1 MAMSPDAELIDRI
14 MSLPDEER
22 AELARQLIISLEPA
36 APEAGAEVDAAWEAE
51 IERRLGQVDR
61 GEVELR
67 DWRQSIERIRA
78 TLQRPKA
85 G

>member
-1 MAMSPDAELIDRI
+1 MSLHAELIDRV
-14 MSLPDEER
+14 MSLPADAR
-22 AELARQLIISLEPA
+22 AELARQLIISLEPV
-36 APEAGAEVDAAWEAE
+36 APEAADDVDVAWEAE
-51 IERRLGQVDR
+51 IERRLSQVER

-78 TLQRPKA
+78 TLRRPNA

>member
-1 MAMSPDAELIDRI
+1 MSLHAELLNRV
-14 MSLPDEER
+14 MTLPDNER
-22 AELARQLIISLEPA
+22 AELARQLIISLESA
-36 APEAGAEVDAAWEAE
+36 APEAGADLDAAWDAE
-51 IERRLGQVDR
+51 IERRLEQVDR

-78 TLQRPKA
+78 TLKRPDA

>member
-1 MAMSPDAELIDRI
+1 MSLGAELINRV
-14 MSLPDEER
+14 MSLSAGDR
-22 AELARQLIISLEPA
+22 ADLARQLIMSLEPVG
-36 APEAGAEVDAAWEAE
+36 PEGADDDVDAAWEGE
-51 IERRLGQVDR
+51 IERRLDQVDR

-78 TLQRPKA
+78 TLKRPKA

>member
-1 MAMSPDAELIDRI
+1 MSIHAELIDRV
-14 MSLPDEER
+14 MSLPADER
-22 AELARQLIISLEPA
+22 AELARQLIVSLEPPAPDA
-36 APEAGAEVDAAWEAE
+36 ADDVDAAWEEE

-78 TLQRPKA
+78 TLKRPKA